1 MAADPHNKR
10 SAALSGSQRA
20 AVLLMALG
28 EDEAGQVLRHLTAR
42 DVQSVGGAMAAL
54 KNVSRDQADAVLDSF
69 AQVIEQQSTI
79 GVAAEDYIR
88 KMLINALGEVMIEQ
102 LQADTRDDA
111 CDYAQV

>member
-69 AQVIEQQSTI
+69 AQVIEQQTTLGRAPDDS
-79 GVAAEDYIR
+79 IR
-88 KMLINALGEVMIEQ
+88 QMLNNELVE
-102 LQADTRDDA
+102 
-111 CDYAQV
+111 AQPKDRKSVVWGKSG